1 MKRYQVTIT
10 ETLEKVVEI
19 EAPNA
24 VEAQRLVENDWNR
37 DKYILDSANFTGV
50 TFNAEEKEN
59 N

>member
-1 MKRYQVTIT
+1 MKKYLVTIT
-10 ETLEKVVEI
+10 ETLEKVIEI

-24 VEAQRLVENDWNR
+24 IEAQRLVENDWNH

-50 TFNAEEKEN
+50 AFNAEEKEN